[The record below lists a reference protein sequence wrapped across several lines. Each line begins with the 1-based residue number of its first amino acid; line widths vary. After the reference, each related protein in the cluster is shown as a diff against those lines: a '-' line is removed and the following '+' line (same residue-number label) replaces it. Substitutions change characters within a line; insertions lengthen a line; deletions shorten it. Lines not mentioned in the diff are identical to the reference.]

1 MSGIAAPAPRRLL
14 IVTVHDVAPPFA
26 AGVRRLLNELDRRA
40 IRPRVLKVVPCY
52 AGRWP
57 LAGDDELCGLLR
69 TEVANGSEIVAHGWS
84 HRAQGA
90 LRGSLGA
97 RWCGAWLAGGA
108 AEFLSLPAAA
118 AHDAARSARRTL
130 ADTLGVE
137 PQGFCAP
144 AWLLN
149 KEGRE
154 AVTAAGYDY
163 LLEQIVVRDLRT
175 GQTIAT
181 PWQGFMGVGGCHEW
195 LVQLGNEAMALG
207 SRLACGGL
215 SRCPVVKV
223 FLHPQRLEDSRALE
237 RVLDGLTALAAQ
249 RKVVTASQLVSLR
262 QHERTARPPL
272 VSGATP
278 PPAEQP
284 LPLISVIVPALNEQS
299 YIAQA
304 LRSVAEQRYPLE
316 RVECVIVDNGSRDA
330 TAAVV
335 QDVARRWDA
344 APDTMPQ
351 VQLTE
356 EPRRGTAR
364 AKNRGAAVA
373 RGDVLVFLDA
383 DSTLEPTVVPEVAAA
398 WRDGARGG
406 SIPVLADSDD
416 LWERGFFHVL
426 EFGKRLL
433 NIHCQMFYVDRRLFR
448 QLGGFNHD
456 LHLAEDL
463 DLMRRAAVSLQS
475 GDGRLQRIGG
485 TGLQSRNNSGAQI
498 RTSPRRLRALPWR
511 LGMIWMF
518 VRWSLA
524 FLGIG
529 RRWYEAG
536 GPAPEAMSKA
546 TRLTRRVAHA
556 GLRLVLFTAGRHAP
570 GKPAGLLW
578 IWWLWERIYTRWYHL
593 RPVRPEGIFQYDLGS
608 YTGSQP
614 LTLPD
619 GTRITRGDTL
629 CRLHFRNALLV
640 QGDSTS
646 THRRAWHVIEAMRG
660 DLAVLAELAAA
671 GTLDRPGHPVKALTG
686 TTVFFRGARR
696 VGFTVRPRSRG
707 WWLEVD
713 RFYLLGLL
721 ALYRPDG
728 AARLHQETATAPE
741 TNSADETAAQQR
753 GRSLELGDVWMSRA
767 ALLDQYL
774 PEGGEN

>member
-1 MSGIAAPAPRRLL
+1 MSGITVPAPRRLL

-26 AGVRRLLNELDRRA
+26 AGVRHLLDELDRRA

-57 LAGDDELCGLLR
+57 LANDDELCSLLR
-69 TEVANGSEIVAHGWS
+69 AEVAVGSEIVAHGWT

-97 RWCGAWLAGGA
+97 RWRGAWLAGGA

-137 PQGFCAP
+137 PEGFCAP

-149 KEGRE
+149 KEGHA
-154 AVTAAGYDY
+154 AVAAAGYHF
-163 LLEQIVVRDLRT
+163 LLEQTMVRDLRT
-175 GQTIAT
+175 GQAIAT

-195 LVQLGNEAMALG
+195 LVQLGNGAIAVG
-207 SRLACGGL
+207 ARLACGGL

-249 RKVVTASQLVSLR
+249 REVVTASQLVSLR
-262 QHERTARPPL
+262 QQERTARPL
-272 VSGATP
+272 LLSGAKP
-278 PPAEQP
+278 PAAEQP
-284 LPLISVIVPALNEQS
+284 LPLVSVIVPALNEQS

-304 LRSVAEQRYPLE
+304 LRSVARQRYPLD
-316 RVECVIVDNGSRDA
+316 RVECVVVDNGSRDD

-335 QDVARRWDA
+335 QEVARRWDA
-344 APDTMPQ
+344 APGTMPQ

-383 DSTLEPTVVPEVAAA
+383 DSTLGPAVVAEVAAA
-398 WRDGARGG
+398 WSDGARGG
-406 SIPVLADSDD
+406 SIPVLAASDD
-416 LWERGFFHVL
+416 RWERGFFHVL

-433 NIHCQMFYVDRRLFR
+433 NIHSQMFYVDRRLFR
-448 QLGGFNHD
+448 RLGGFNHD
-456 LHLAEDL
+456 LQLAEDL
-463 DLMRRAAVSLQS
+463 DLMRRAAVSLRS
-475 GDGRLQRIGG
+475 GEGRLKRIGG
-485 TGLQSRNNSGAQI
+485 TRLRTGNKHGAHI

-536 GPAPEAMSKA
+536 GPAPEAVPAA
-546 TRLTRRVAHA
+546 TRLSRRAAHA

-570 GKPAGLLW
+570 GQPAGLLR
-578 IWWLWERIYTRWYHL
+578 IWWLWERVYTRWYHP
-593 RPVRPEGIFQYDLGS
+593 RPVRREGIFQYDLGP

-619 GTRITRGDTL
+619 GTRITRGDTV
-629 CRLHFRNALLV
+629 CRLHFRNEVLA
-640 QGDSTS
+640 QGRSVS
-646 THRRAWHVIEAMRG
+646 THRWAWHVIQAMRG
-660 DLAVLAELAAA
+660 DLAVLARQAAA
-671 GTLDRPGHPVKALTG
+671 GNLDRPGHPVKGFTG

-696 VGFTVRPRSRG
+696 VGFAVWPRPRG

-721 ALYRPDG
+721 ALYRPEG
-728 AARLHQETATAPE
+728 AARLRQEIANAPE
-741 TNSADETAAQQR
+741 ANPADETAAQQR

-774 PEGGEN
+774 PKGDDT